1 MLLDPRRAS
10 AGVMICEDMNPDPF
24 GSVAWFEG
32 KVTVLCLS
40 DSFVFILKDQGKPC
54 NFLHM

>member
-24 GSVAWFEG
+24 VMKASEG
-32 KVTVLCLS
+32 AL
-40 DSFVFILKDQGKPC
+40 F
-54 NFLHM
+54 N